1 MPIVIILSD
10 NLYDIVISTDKPD
23 KLYKLYNF
31 AISLN
36 PTDEKCAPMNAEILK
51 TTGELWVTSRSVMY
65 NDEADF
71 RSKFPDR
78 RTPMRLDIRHAEKT
92 KWYHGIV
99 DLGIRYFC
107 TKALSEDVD
116 MAPMSQF
123 PASILTRPRKATPEQ
138 LLEHYM
144 WLTDLRLKNSQ

>member
-1 MPIVIILSD
+1 MPLVIILRD
-10 NLYDIVISTDKPD
+10 DLYDIVIATDNSE

-36 PTDEKCAPMNAEILK
+36 PTDETCAPMNSEILK
-51 TTGELWVTSRSVMY
+51 TTGELWVTSRCVVY

-99 DLGIRYFC
+99 DLGIRYFSI
-107 TKALSEDVD
+107 KALSEDAT
-116 MAPMSQF
+116 MASISDF
-123 PASILTRPRKATPEQ
+123 PQSILTRPRKATPEQ

-144 WLTDLRLKNSQ
+144 WLTDLRVKNSK